1 MRAKKQRTEYKDKQK
16 TQKDIK
22 MKRRTKGQKIK
33 GEQENRKQEERLIWW
48 DINNKMRTRDKI
60 TQQYTN
66 VKMDIEGQRR
76 IQQTCQWAFHLI
88 ELNAITKGTALC
100 NAVTNH

>member
-1 MRAKKQRTEYKDKQK
+1 
-16 TQKDIK
+16 

-76 IQQTCQWAFHLI
+76 IQQTC
-88 ELNAITKGTALC
+88 
-100 NAVTNH
+100 